1 MPLSPDDLFGRL
13 AALGIATATVD
24 HAPVF
29 TVEQSREL
37 RGRIAGAHTKNL
49 FLRDGKRNHFLVT
62 VAEERPVDL
71 KRLRHTIG
79 AKGGLSF
86 ASPEALAQ
94 HLGVEPGSVSPFAAA
109 NDAAGAVRVFLDAAL
124 LAAPAINCHP
134 LTNSKTTTI
143 ATADLLA
150 FLRSVD
156 HPPEPID
163 LDAAALT

>member
-1 MPLSPDDLFGRL
+1 MPLSTDDLLDRL
-13 AALGIATATVD
+13 AALGIATTTVD

-49 FLRDGKRNHFLVT
+49 FLRDNKRRYFLVT
-62 VAEERPVDL
+62 VDEERAVDL
-71 KRLRHTIG
+71 KLLRHMVG

-86 ASPEALAQ
+86 ASPEALAE
-94 HLGVEPGSVSPFAAA
+94 HLGVQPGSVSPFAAA
-109 NDAAGAVRVFLDAAL
+109 NDGAGAVQVFLDAAL

-134 LTNSKTTTI
+134 LVNSKTTTI
-143 ATADLLA
+143 AVADLVA

-156 HPPEPID
+156 HAPEPVD
-163 LDAAALT
+163 FDAALA